1 MTRKIV
7 GLAVAALATIAFAG
21 SAVAQESGT
30 PVFKSPYRSFTS
42 SEYGATF
49 SDPGGSDWALEGFYG
64 YGRDRWDIGLRA
76 GIIDFGNDDT
86 GVILG
91 GSARTRVLQSSES
104 FPLDGAL
111 TLGVGAMFGDNFTS
125 VLIPIGV
132 SLGRRVLLEGSET
145 SFVPYLHP
153 IVVPVL
159 GDDLGDDDVLLALGL
174 GVDIKFSRSFDI
186 RVAGAIGD
194 DLYEGVSI
202 GLAFIR

>member
-1 MTRKIV
+1 MKRKIV
-7 GLAVAALATIAFAG
+7 GMAFAALASVVMAG
-21 SAVAQESGT
+21 TAVAQETGT
-30 PVFKSPYRSFTS
+30 PVFKSPYRSFVS
-42 SEYGATF
+42 NEYGLTF
-49 SDPGGSDWALEGFYG
+49 SDPGGASWALEGFYG

-76 GIIDFGNDDT
+76 GLVDYEGDET
-86 GVILG
+86 GILVG
-91 GSARTRVLQSSES
+91 ASGRTRVLQSSES

-111 TLGVGAMFGDNFTS
+111 TLGVGAQFSDNATF
-125 VLIPIGV
+125 VMIPIGV

-159 GDDLGDDDVLLALGL
+159 GDDFGGDEVQLALGL

-194 DLYEGVSI
+194 ELYEGVSI
-202 GLAFIR
+202 GVAFIR

>member
-1 MTRKIV
+1 MRKLV
-7 GLAVAALATIAFAG
+7 GAAGAVLALALVAG
-21 SAVAQESGT
+21 NAAAQETGT
-30 PVFKSPYRSFTS
+30 PVFKSPYRSFATN
-42 SEYGATF
+42 EYGLTF
-49 SDPGGSDWALEGFYG
+49 SDPGSADWALEGFYG
-64 YGRDRWDIGLRA
+64 YGRDRWDLGLRA
-76 GIIDFGNDDT
+76 GLMDRADET
-86 GVILG
+86 GILVG

-111 TLGVGAMFGDNFTS
+111 TLGVGAQFSDDFTL
-125 VLIPIGV
+125 VMIPIGV

-153 IVVPVL
+153 VIVPTL
-159 GDDLGDDDVLLALGL
+159 GDNGDDEVQMALGL

-202 GLAFIR
+202 GLAIIR

>member
-1 MTRKIV
+1 MKRKIV
-7 GLAVAALATIAFAG
+7 GMAIAMLASAALAGT
-21 SAVAQESGT
+21 AVAQETGT
-30 PVFKSPYRSFTS
+30 PVFKSPYRSFVTN
-42 SEYGATF
+42 EYGLTF
-49 SDPGGSDWALEGFYG
+49 SDPGGADWALEGFYG

-76 GIIDFGNDDT
+76 GLMDMGENT
-86 GVILG
+86 GVLLG
-91 GSARTRVLQSSES
+91 GSGRTRVLQSSES

-111 TLGVGAMFGDNFTS
+111 TLGVGAMISDDFTS

-159 GDDLGDDDVLLALGL
+159 GDDVGEDDVQLALGL

-202 GLAFIR
+202 GVAFIR

>member
-1 MTRKIV
+1 MKRKIV
-7 GLAVAALATIAFAG
+7 GMAFAALASVVLAG
-21 SAVAQESGT
+21 NAVAQETGT
-30 PVFKSPYRSFTS
+30 PVFKSPYRSFVS
-42 SEYGATF
+42 NEYGATF
-49 SDPGGSDWALEGFYG
+49 SDPGSASWALEGFYG

-76 GIIDFGNDDT
+76 GIIDIADET
-86 GVILG
+86 GILIG
-91 GSARTRVLQSSES
+91 GSGRTRVLQSSES

-111 TLGVGAMFGDNFTS
+111 TLGVGAMISDDFTTI
-125 VLIPIGV
+125 LIPIGV
-132 SLGRRVLLEGSET
+132 SLGRRIVLEGSET

-159 GDDLGDDDVLLALGL
+159 GDDVGDDDVQLALGL

>member
-1 MTRKIV
+1 MKRKIV
-7 GLAVAALATIAFAG
+7 GMAFAVLASVVLAG
-21 SAVAQESGT
+21 NAVAQETGT
-30 PVFKSPYRSFTS
+30 PVFKSPYRSFVS
-42 SEYGATF
+42 NEYGATF
-49 SDPGGSDWALEGFYG
+49 SDPGSASWALEGFYG

-76 GIIDFGNDDT
+76 GIIDIADET
-86 GVILG
+86 GILIG
-91 GSARTRVLQSSES
+91 GSGRTRVLQSSES

-111 TLGVGAMFGDNFTS
+111 TLGVGAMISDDFTTI
-125 VLIPIGV
+125 LIPIGV
-132 SLGRRVLLEGSET
+132 SLGRRIVLEGSET

-159 GDDLGDDDVLLALGL
+159 GDDVGDDDVQLALGL

>member
-1 MTRKIV
+1 MSRKLIA
-7 GLAVAALATIAFAG
+7 GLFALAFSASVAA
-21 SAVAQESGT
+21 SAAAQETGT
-30 PVFKSPYRSFTS
+30 PVFKSPYRSFAS
-42 SEYGATF
+42 SEFGGTF
-49 SDPGGSDWALEGFYG
+49 SDPGASDWALEAFYG
-64 YGRDRWDIGLRA
+64 YGRERWDIGLRA
-76 GIIDFGNDDT
+76 GLLDAGDDT
-86 GVILG
+86 GILLG
-91 GSARTRVLQSSES
+91 AGARTRVLQSSES

-111 TLGVGAMFGDNFTS
+111 TLGLGAMISDDFTS
-125 VLIPIGV
+125 FFIPIGV

-153 IVVPVL
+153 VVVPVL
-159 GDDLGDDDVLLALGL
+159 GDDVGEDDVLIALGL